1 MMARHNT
8 HKTAVC
14 TARLAFSSQIHMVP
28 NLGRG
33 LHKRHHRIQLR
44 EMPALSS
51 ILYHKMVNDL
61 LYDAC
66 CSCFTF
72 KKYYFLS
79 RLLLSNSKQHPPHGT
94 LQFPIGPS

>member
-14 TARLAFSSQIHMVP
+14 TARLAFSSQIHIVP
-28 NLGRG
+28 NLGGG
-33 LHKRHHRIQLR
+33 LHKRHHRNQLR

-72 KKYYFLS
+72 KKYYFLAT
-79 RLLLSNSKQHPPHGT
+79 LLLRDSKQRPPQGT